1 MNSIQKAHTENPKS
15 LSAEISLM
23 IRSHSLDHKMLVV
36 VEGQSD
42 KNFYKTFYKD
52 ENFDVYWSSK
62 YSGCLSFDTLLNDLN
77 EKYLQRYIIIKD
89 ADFDH
94 LNGKKPV
101 CRNLFLTDT
110 HDIETMM
117 FTDDFAKQTE
127 SDYDLQNVKDII
139 YCAISD
145 IRHLSYIKW
154 MNALRETKL
163 NFDKSCHIGN
173 CYNGSEQIDIETW
186 LDKIYHHPANLNKQI
201 IKSDEVKDFE
211 KDKDIQE
218 SDALQLVN
226 GHDFVSAIANK
237 LHHCCNKNISKKE
250 ISKSMRRCYTIENYK
265 TTSLCKEINKWLNHI
280 GRPICC

>member
-1 MNSIQKAHTENPKS
+1 MNSIQKAYTENPKS

-42 KNFYKTFYKD
+42 KDFYKTFYKSED
-52 ENFDVYWSSK
+52 FDVYRSSK
-62 YSGCLSFDTLLNDLN
+62 YSGCLLFETLLNDLN

-117 FTDDFAKQTE
+117 FTDDFVKQTE
-127 SDYDLQNVKDII
+127 SEHGLQNVKDII
-139 YCAISD
+139 YEAISD

-154 MNALRETKL
+154 INDLREIKL
-163 NFDKSCHIGN
+163 NFTASCHIGS
-173 CYNGSEQIDIETW
+173 CYKGYKQIDINTW
-186 LDKIYHHPANLNKQI
+186 LNQIYHHSTNSDKQVI
-201 IKSDEVKDFE
+201 TSDEVKDFE
-211 KDKDIQE
+211 NDKEIQE
-218 SDALQLVN
+218 ADALQLVN
-226 GHDFVSAIANK
+226 GHDFVSAVTNK
-237 LHHCCNKNISKKE
+237 LRHCCKKNISKKE
-250 ISKSMRRCYTIENYK
+250 IGKSMRRCYTIENYK
-265 TTSLCKEINKWLNHI
+265 TTSLCKNVNKWLNDI